1 MATTA
6 KPGTGSSA
14 RERILLAAEQLFC
27 RQGLRVG
34 VDEVVRASGVAKM
47 TLYKHFESKD
57 ALVAAVV
64 RRKDEAFTAWFAAQ
78 LDALGPDP
86 LTRLLGCFDVLKTW
100 VSSNEF
106 RGCPFVNVA
115 SEICDP
121 QHPARLAAMEHK
133 RAMLAFLVGLCR
145 QVGAPDANDL
155 AHQWLLLMDGAVVQS
170 HMWGGTDPITW
181 AKDAARTL
189 LDR

>member
-1 MATTA
+1 MTRTA
-6 KPGTGSSA
+6 SAAAPA
-14 RERILLAAEQLFC
+14 RERILEAAERLFC
-27 RQGLRVG
+27 SQGLRVG

-78 LDALGPDP
+78 LESLGPDP
-86 LTRLLGCFDVLKTW
+86 LTRLLGCFDVLETW

-106 RGCPFVNVA
+106 RGCPFLNVA

-121 QHPARLAAMEHK
+121 KHPARLAAMDHK
-133 RAMLAFLVGLCR
+133 RAMLDALAALCR
-145 QVGAPDANDL
+145 QVGAPDADEL
-155 AHQWLLLMDGAVVQS
+155 ARQWLLLMDGAVVQS
-170 HMWGGTDPITW
+170 HMWGSGDPIRR
-181 AKDAARTL
+181 AKDAARAL